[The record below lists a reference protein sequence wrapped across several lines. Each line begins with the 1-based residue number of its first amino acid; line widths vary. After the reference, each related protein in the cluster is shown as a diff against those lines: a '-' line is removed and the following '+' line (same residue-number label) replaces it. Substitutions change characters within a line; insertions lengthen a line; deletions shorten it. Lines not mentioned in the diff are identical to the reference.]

1 MKRTKQPQDV
11 ASVEPVTATEGQEPE
26 AEAASDEKP
35 KLRRGFA
42 LIPKE
47 TLRQWASL
55 GGKISQQEE
64 NAHRFTSETAR
75 EAGKRGGDAIAKD
88 REYMRA
94 LGRRGG
100 IAKANARK
108 AAQAT
113 QAETPADVDPTSPQK
128 SPPTRA

>member
-1 MKRTKQPQDV
+1 MKRRKQPQDV
-11 ASVEPVTATEGQEPE
+11 PAVEPMTTTEGQAP
-26 AEAASDEKP
+26 EAASDEKP

-75 EAGKRGGDAIAKD
+75 EAGKRGGEAIAKD
-88 REYMRA
+88 REYMRE

-100 IAKANARK
+100 NAKANARK
-108 AAQAT
+108 VAQAAAIAT
-113 QAETPADVDPTSPQK
+113 DAPADVDP
-128 SPPTRA
+128 